1 MKRITVLCEGALAQK
16 MAGRRIPDYEIICLP
31 PLLAGKPLPKPDSQE
46 DVLAVQLTAASAAQ
60 DFLSH
65 LSGAKRALILLFE
78 LTGEKVGYC
87 AASSDFPDSVLAGL
101 ERLLDIELRRAV
113 YPDENWAQRFAAIIL
128 PPKKREI
135 RKTILYGISPE
146 EFESVRSEYAPA
158 LKNGGYYMFVW
169 ELAKCELEDYAVN
182 KDLHYYLHA
191 KRLEEFSAVL
201 AAHTGGEIL
210 FSDIS
215 FAYILLNA
223 PDSRSAALRTRAL
236 QHVAAELAAVSGER
250 NAFCFLSDFIP
261 DIAHVPRAYAA
272 FGKACASR
280 FFCREARVLTPSYIS
295 AHKHWIDSGLIAD
308 TVEQVKHLIQ
318 IDLAG
323 QALADR
329 IRKLYIE
336 IIKPSMSYML
346 YYVITESILICLEQ
360 EQSAKMVLDTFNDPH
375 LILQTPYLSVEES
388 CERVLRCIAE
398 LSGQKTGRYAV
409 QSDLVKETV
418 SYIDAHIN
426 SEIRIGVL
434 AQRINVSPAYLGQRF
449 KAETGSTIK
458 DYAAK
463 RRLQLAK
470 TRLLRS
476 NDPIAII
483 ASDLGFSD
491 YSCFSR
497 LFKKYA
503 GISPSQYRKLHFNDS
518 PVGGIETHF
527 SPEIRR

>member
-1 MKRITVLCEGALAQK
+1 MRRITVLCESPLAQK
-16 MAGRRIPDYEIICLP
+16 MAGCRISDHEIICLP
-31 PLLAGKPLPKPDSQE
+31 PLLAGKPLPKPDSRE
-46 DVLAVQLTAASAAQ
+46 DVLVVQLTSASVVQ
-60 DFLSH
+60 DFLSY
-65 LSGAKRALILLFE
+65 LSGAERSPILLFE
-78 LTGEKVGYC
+78 LTGEKEGYC
-87 AASSDFPDSVLAGL
+87 VASAGFPDGVLKEL
-101 ERLLDIELRRAV
+101 ERLLGIELRRAS
-113 YPDENWAQRFAAIIL
+113 YPDDVWSQRFAGLIL
-128 PPKKREI
+128 PPKTREI
-135 RKTILYGISPE
+135 RKTILYGICPE
-146 EFESVRSEYAPA
+146 NFESIRSEYAQG

-223 PDSRSAALRTRAL
+223 PDSKSAALRMRAL
-236 QHVAAELAAVSGER
+236 QHMTAELAAVSGER
-250 NAFCFLSDFIP
+250 NAFCFLSDLIP
-261 DIAHVPRAYAA
+261 DIAHVPSAYAA
-272 FGKACASR
+272 FGRACASR
-280 FFCREARVLTPSYIS
+280 FFCREARVLSPSYIS
-295 AHKHWIDSGLIAD
+295 AHKRWIDSRLIAD
-308 TVEQVKHLIQ
+308 TMEQVKHLIQ

-323 QALADR
+323 QALADLV
-329 IRKLYIE
+329 RKLYIE
-336 IIKPSMSYML
+336 VIKPSMSYML

-360 EQSAKMVLDTFNDPH
+360 EQSAKMVLDMFNDPH

-388 CERVLRCIAE
+388 CEKVLSCIAE

-409 QSDLVKETV
+409 QSDLVKETIR
-418 SYIDAHIN
+418 YIDEHIAC
-426 SEIRIGVL
+426 EIRIGAL

-449 KAETGSTIK
+449 KAEMGCTIK

-463 RRLQLAK
+463 RRLQQAK

-476 NDPIAII
+476 SDPIAII
-483 ASDLGFSD
+483 ASDMGFSD

-497 LFKKYA
+497 MFKKYA
-503 GISPSQYRKLHFNDS
+503 GVSPSQYRQLHANDS